1 MTLIPDSGHYCPVSR
16 NFSLFFLKRYSSSA
30 PLAQRVEVG
39 KHNWQ
44 GDVKSERST
53 VPSDNAKLSPS
64 AANEEGGINGKQ
76 PKPLTGLLQIKPTDS
91 RTLGRIV
98 CTAASEELGMR
109 SCGYS
114 GEVDLVAYD
123 EKKSVL

>member
-16 NFSLFFLKRYSSSA
+16 NFSLLFLKRYSSSA

-39 KHNWQ
+39 K
-44 GDVKSERST
+44 
-53 VPSDNAKLSPS
+53 
-64 AANEEGGINGKQ
+64 Q
-76 PKPLTGLLQIKPTDS
+76 PKPLAGLLQIKPTDS

-98 CTAASEELGMR
+98 CTSASEELGMR